1 VADVALEEVHKRFGV
16 TPVLQGVDLR
26 VASGHGVA
34 ILGPS
39 GCGKTT
45 ILRAIAGFEPIDRGS
60 IAVGDTLVDVRRDA
74 ERPVWVP
81 AHRRG
86 VGYLPQEG
94 ALFPHLTVAGNVA
107 FGLPKGADREQRVT
121 ELLELVSLDPAMRT
135 RRPDQLS
142 GGQQQR
148 VALAR
153 ALAAEPRVLLLDEP
167 FSGLDP
173 DLRDGM
179 RETVHRLLQATR
191 VTTILVTHDA
201 ADARGY
207 VDRLLAMRD
216 GRLTEVGA

>member
-1 VADVALEEVHKRFGV
+1 VADVTLEAVRKRFGE
-16 TPVLQGVDLR
+16 TSVLEGVDLHLE
-26 VASGHGVA
+26 SGHGVA

-45 ILRAIAGFEPIDRGS
+45 ILRAIAGFEPIDSGS
-60 IAVGDTLVDVRRDA
+60 IAVGGTQVDSRRDG

-94 ALFPHLTVAGNVA
+94 ALFPHLSVGGNVA
-107 FGLPKGADREQRVT
+107 FGLPKGADRERRVT
-121 ELLELVSLDPAMRT
+121 ELLELVALDPGMRA

-173 DLRDGM
+173 DLRDDM
-179 RETVHRLLQATR
+179 RETVHRLLRTTR

-207 VDRLLAMRD
+207 VDRVLAMRD
-216 GRLTEVGA
+216 GRLIEVAA